1 MIILWIRKNKG
12 EKHNLLDKGSTENFQ
27 EHDEIMKKF
36 RFSHPDLAVTNPRDI
51 MTDDGMLLYPMNPIE
66 LWENIQN

>member
-12 EKHNLLDKGSTENFQ
+12 NKQDLLENRGSQTFQ
-27 EHDEIMKKF
+27 EHDELMKKF
-36 RFSHPDLAVTNPRDI
+36 RLAHSDLAVSSLKDI
-51 MTDDGMLLYPMNPIE
+51 LTEDGMLLHPIQPIE

>member
-12 EKHNLLDKGSTENFQ
+12 DKHNLLEKNDSQTFE
-27 EHDEIMKKF
+27 EHDDVMKRF
-36 RFSHPDLAVTNPRDI
+36 RLAHPDLAIESPRDI
-51 MTDDGMLLYPMNPIE
+51 FSEDGLMLHPIQPIE